1 MFGKSKQLMP
11 FRMPSNGGGKVFP
24 QKKAGTPVAYGWP
37 CPKTQLYAGDY
48 WNMKKAIWFSRHAPT
63 EAQVAELKQR
73 GYEIAAL
80 DRGMALGSMSMDDD
94 GDVFA
99 VGQALLG
106 LCDETGAELIAGVFA
121 APMQEV
127 LYRAAADA
135 AKEGDWGEAV
145 PCLAAW
151 NVQRSQ
157 DGGKPTFEHRRFVQ
171 VGALSS
177 AALRWSRGQ

>member
-1 MFGKSKQLMP
+1 
-11 FRMPSNGGGKVFP
+11 
-24 QKKAGTPVAYGWP
+24 
-37 CPKTQLYAGDY
+37 
-48 WNMKKAIWFSRHAPT
+48 MKKAIWFSRHAPT

-80 DRGMALGSMSMDDD
+80 DNGMSLGGMSMDDD
-94 GDVFA
+94 GDVYA
-99 VGQALLG
+99 VGQAILG
-106 LCDETGAELIAGVFA
+106 LCSETGAELVAGVFA

-127 LYRAAADA
+127 LYRTAADA
-135 AKEGDWGEAV
+135 VQAGEWHDAV

-151 NVQRSQ
+151 NVMRSQ